1 MKNNFLVF
9 SLIIFWSSLFSQQEK
24 ISNECLLYVNILQ
37 DTNFSE
43 NIPVL
48 VEFDYEL
55 PDSLKKILTE
65 SYSFDFNQFE
75 KGISNFK
82 SNECPEITEAL
93 VKNRTLNNSKGI
105 DKYKRVNIS
114 KPFRINEF
122 KVYFFV
128 ERVTI
133 MNGRGIIGG
142 GILLNRFEFSEG
154 TWENMGAKILEMY

>member
-9 SLIIFWSSLFSQQEK
+9 SLIIFWSSLFSQHEE
-24 ISNECLLYVNILQ
+24 IITECSLYVNILQ

-43 NIPVL
+43 NMPVL

-55 PDSLKKILTE
+55 PDSLKRILTKN
-65 SYSFDFNQFE
+65 YNFDFNQFE
-75 KGISNFK
+75 EGISNFK
-82 SNECPEITEAL
+82 SNECAEITEAL

-105 DKYKRVNIS
+105 DKYKRVSIS
-114 KPFRINEF
+114 KPFRVNEF

-142 GILLNRFEFSEG
+142 GILLNRFELSEG
-154 TWENMGAKILEMY
+154 AWENIGAKILEMY